1 MKFLWSKDM
10 RINTVHVRDLCRA
23 LLFLQEKGK
32 VGEVYNVVDKNDT
45 SARVCVC
52 ACVWLTL

>member
-45 SARVCVC
+45 SACVRVRVCG
-52 ACVWLTL
+52 